1 MILKLLALGP
11 VFYIQSKWNLFDGVI
26 VIVSVIDTL
35 MEFTNVSD
43 NKSGTS
49 VFRTFRLVRNFFEQ
63 FRGSNRTKNRQ
74 YQILTVKP
82 LQPYTHTSHFT
93 TMPCKLNAKINTKKS
108 IYCWKT
114 HPCTNNKVHNLK
126 V

>member
-1 MILKLLALGP
+1 MSRTTSREQVCLEHLDWYGISL
-11 VFYIQSKWNLFDGVI
+11 SNLEEVI
-26 VIVSVIDTL
+26 
-35 MEFTNVSD
+35 
-43 NKSGTS
+43 
-49 VFRTFRLVRNFFEQ
+49 EQ
-63 FRGSNRTKNRQ
+63 KNRQ